1 MAQNHSEGNRLYS
14 PFRKLITGNLS
25 IQMMVTVLAAI
36 VYAVLTY
43 FWNAAMGG
51 LITSVIFIP
60 TYFSMLYT
68 FYWGVAERERN
79 MVLYGHM
86 KEDLHR
92 GVKAGIYAALPIG
105 LYSLLIAILAL
116 LGRGANA
123 IGIYRICAAPFIG
136 LVNPLIE
143 YFPLGIL
150 LVAVFSPLAAA
161 WGYHNGYRLYRMWD
175 HLIYKDGVKKRRTG
189 RTEQDEPRRR

>member
-1 MAQNHSEGNRLYS
+1 MAQNHSAENRLSS

-36 VYAVLTY
+36 VYAILAY
-43 FWNAAMGG
+43 FWDAGMGG

-60 TYFSMLYT
+60 TYFSMLYS
-68 FYWGVAERERN
+68 FYWGTAERERN

-86 KEDLHR
+86 KEDPAR
-92 GVKAGIYAALPIG
+92 GLRSGMYAALPIG
-105 LYSLLIAILAL
+105 VFSLLTAVLAL
-116 LGRGANA
+116 LGRGGNV

-136 LVNPLIE
+136 FVNPLIE

-150 LVAVFSPLAAA
+150 IVAVFSPLAAM
-161 WGYHNGYRLYRMWD
+161 WGYHNGSRLYRMWD
-175 HLIYKDGVKKRRTG
+175 HLIYKDGVKKRRSG
-189 RTEQDEPRRR
+189 RGTKDEPRCR